1 MKGHAVDVHVGDR
14 IRQRRSQRGMTQARL
29 AEIVGLTLRQ
39 IQKYERGVNR
49 MSSSRLYALAR
60 ALDVPVSYFFDE
72 MSVAVLSTRPRRH
85 GEGNGPA
92 DPDMVF
98 ADEKD
103 PMTKRE
109 TMQLVSAYYKIK
121 EVRLRKRIFDMI
133 KACAAA
139 SSPPVTTVHPARR
152 AVP

>member
-49 MSSSRLYALAR
+49 MSSSRLYALAM

-72 MSVAVLSTRPRRH
+72 MPADVPSTHPRRR
-85 GEGNGPA
+85 GNGNGPA
-92 DPDMVF
+92 EPGTPF
-98 ADEKD
+98 AHDKD
-103 PMTKRE
+103 PMSKRE
-109 TMQLVSAYYKIK
+109 TLQLVAAYYRIR
-121 EVRLRKRIFDMI
+121 EAGLRKRIFDMI

-139 SSPPVTTVHPARR
+139 SR
-152 AVP
+152 

>member
-39 IQKYERGVNR
+39 IQKYEHGVNR
-49 MSSSRLYALAR
+49 MSSSRLYALAT

-72 MSVAVLSTRPRRH
+72 MPANVPSTHPRRR
-85 GEGNGPA
+85 GDGNGSAGTP
-92 DPDMVF
+92 F
-98 ADEKD
+98 AHEKD
-103 PMTKRE
+103 PMSKRE
-109 TMQLVSAYYKIK
+109 TLQLVASYYKIK

-139 SSPPVTTVHPARR
+139 S
-152 AVP
+152 